1 MIPKPTITDKGIIA
15 PTSDEV
21 LQGLWNVFI
30 AAFGTDINQSLNTP
44 QGQLST
50 SLTATLRDR
59 DDQMIQLMN
68 QVDPQYATGI
78 WQDAIAQLYFLTR
91 QGATRSR
98 AQVIFYGLAGSIIPL
113 GFRIQDQAGN
123 IWTTTSQV
131 TIQTNGEAIAIVEC
145 SVIGAVIAQPD
156 SITQIVEALAGVDR
170 VTNPSAAI
178 TGRTAESREDFEI
191 RRADSVSVN
200 SKNTDSAVRGALANL
215 PNVVDVWVKS
225 NHETTPVTIG
235 VTSYPVTQHSILV
248 SVVGG
253 DDQSIAW
260 EMLVKAGAGCGF
272 AGNTTVTVTDND
284 ALAIDPPEYTIK
296 FLRPTTTTV
305 KFKVTLA
312 DVTKMSSR
320 DENAIKNSILNA
332 LQSGRTRAR
341 IAQNLRA
348 VQYVVPVSSATDLE
362 LISIE
367 VSTDG
372 TTWVDQVQ
380 FGVDQ
385 FPVCSLSDIQV
396 V

>member
-15 PTSDEV
+15 PSSDEV
-21 LQGLWNVFI
+21 LQGLWDVFI

-68 QVDPQYATGI
+68 QIDPQYATGI

-191 RRADSVSVN
+191 RRADSVSAN

-225 NHETTPVTIG
+225 NHETTSVTMG
-235 VTSYPVTQHSILV
+235 VTNYPVTQHSILV

-260 EMLVKAGAGCGF
+260 EMLVKAGTGCGF
-272 AGNTTVTVTDND
+272 VGNTTVTVTDND

-296 FLRPTTTTV
+296 FLRPTATTV

-312 DVTKMSSR
+312 DVTKMSSQ
-320 DENAIKNSILNA
+320 DENAIKNAILTA

-372 TTWVDQVQ
+372 TTWVDQIQ

>member
-15 PTSDEV
+15 PSSDEV

-50 SLTATLRDR
+50 SLTATLRNR

-123 IWTTTSQV
+123 VWTTTSQV
-131 TIQTNGEAIAIVEC
+131 TIQTNGEAITIVEC

-178 TGRTAESREDFEI
+178 TGRVSESREDFEA
-191 RRADSVSVN
+191 RRSESVAAN
-200 SKNTDSAVRGALANL
+200 AKNTDSSVRGSVANI
-215 PNVVDVWVKS
+215 PEVIDVYVKS
-225 NHETTPVTIG
+225 NPLATTQNTG
-235 VTSYPVTQHSILV
+235 STNYPIDRNSILV

-253 DDQSIAW
+253 DDQEIAW
-260 EMLVKAGAGCGF
+260 EILAKAGSGCGF
-272 AGNTTVTVTDND
+272 SGNTTITVTDD
-284 ALAIDPPEYTIK
+284 DSLAVDPPQYAIK
-296 FLRPTTTTV
+296 FLRPTATTV
-305 KFKVTLA
+305 KFKVSFE
-312 DVTKMSSR
+312 DVSKLSFQ
-320 DENAIKNSILNA
+320 DEQAVKNAILTA

-348 VQYVVPVSSATDLE
+348 VQYVVPVATVTDLA
-362 LISIE
+362 LLSVE

-372 TTWVDQVQ
+372 LTWVDQIQ

-385 FPVCSLSDIQV
+385 FPVCSIVDIEV

>member
-21 LQGLWNVFI
+21 LQGLWDVFI

-68 QVDPQYATGI
+68 QVDPQYAMGI

-178 TGRTAESREDFEI
+178 TGRTAESKEDFEA
-191 RRADSVSVN
+191 RRSESVAAN
-200 SKNTDSAVRGALANL
+200 AKNTDSAVRGAVANI
-215 PNVVDVWVKS
+215 PEVIDVYVKS
-225 NHETTPVTIG
+225 NPLATTQNTG
-235 VTSYPVTQHSILV
+235 STNYPIDRNSILV

-253 DDQSIAW
+253 DDQELAW
-260 EMLVKAGAGCGF
+260 KILVKAGSGCGF
-272 AGNTTVTVTDND
+272 VGNTTVTVTDND
-284 ALAIDPPEYTIK
+284 ALAIDPPQYVIK

-312 DVTKMSSR
+312 DVTKMSLQ

-332 LQSGRTRAR
+332 LQSGRARAR

-348 VQYVVPVSSATDLE
+348 VQYVVPVSGATDLE